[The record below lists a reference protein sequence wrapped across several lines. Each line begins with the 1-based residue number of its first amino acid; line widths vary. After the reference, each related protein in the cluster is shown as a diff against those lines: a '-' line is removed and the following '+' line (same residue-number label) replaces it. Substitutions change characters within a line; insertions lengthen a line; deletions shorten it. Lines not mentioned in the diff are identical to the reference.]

1 MKSLLLS
8 LLLIAAPVQAFACI
22 IAPENATKEK
32 IQIVPEGYYGFHV
45 KLLAIKALDGSKKI
59 NLKSLPHDEVVA
71 EAEVIENY
79 GPEVPKKI
87 ALTFGPCSVEPE
99 VGLTYNLLASPSEE
113 MDGYMVE
120 DHPSFVIDST
130 AKKK

>member
-1 MKSLLLS
+1 MKALFLA

-32 IQIVPEGYYGFHV
+32 IQIVPKGYYGFHV
-45 KLLAIKALDGSKKI
+45 KLLSVKALDGSKKFD
-59 NLKSLPHDEVVA
+59 LKSLPHDEVVA

-79 GPEVPKKI
+79 GLEVPKKI
-87 ALTFGPCSVEPE
+87 ALTFGPCSVEPK
-99 VGLTYNLLASPSEE
+99 VGLTYNILASPSEE
-113 MDGYMVE
+113 IGGYMVE
-120 DHPSFVIDST
+120 EHPSFVIDSA